1 MEHICI
7 DFLKLRTIEYPMYYQ
22 ITAECQ
28 ICKKRS
34 ILALS
39 KFYLRL
45 MYDADAGS
53 VQEIGRLIN
62 RFDER
67 INLFETYFNQ
77 RRRWSR

>member
-1 MEHICI
+1 MEHSCI

-45 MYDADAGS
+45 MHDADAGS
-53 VQEIGRLIN
+53 IQEVSRLIN
-62 RFDER
+62 RFGER
-67 INLFETYFNQ
+67 INLFKVYMESGIRLN
-77 RRRWSR
+77 